1 MAESPRPSDS
11 SRQDIRLEPSSPSGP
26 RSRGRH
32 CPAGLTAGLLL
43 AVAACAAPPPPP
55 PDPFLEPLPPSVAQA
70 RDVVVA
76 VQASALEVARLG
88 ESLDYEARRAQLMEV
103 GAANFDLPRMA
114 RLSYGPGWPD
124 LEPDQ
129 QSLWLDTF
137 VLFRFS
143 ANAKTHTKYRGQV
156 YRLRGYER
164 VSDETVL
171 IRTALRYPDRALEIT
186 IDYRVIRTE
195 AGWKIIDRYSPP
207 SVSEIAMRRS
217 EYRTVLEK
225 EGFEGLILDMERRIE
240 GYSAR

>member
-1 MAESPRPSDS
+1 MKP
-11 SRQDIRLEPSSPSGP
+11 LSPSRP
-26 RSRGRH
+26 RSTWRQGPARLI
-32 CPAGLTAGLLL
+32 AGLSL
-43 AVAACAAPPPPP
+43 AIAACASPLPPS
-55 PDPFLEPLPPSVAQA
+55 PDPFLEPLPASVAQA

-76 VQASALEVARLG
+76 VQANSLEVARLG
-88 ESLDYEARRAQLMEV
+88 ESLDYEARRARLMEV

-114 RLSYGPGWPD
+114 RLSYGRGWPD
-124 LEPDQ
+124 LKPDQ
-129 QSLWLDTF
+129 QALWVDTF

-143 ANAKTHTKYRGQV
+143 ANAKTHADYRGQV
-156 YRLRGYER
+156 YRLRGYDR

-171 IRTALRYPDRALEIT
+171 IRTALRYPDRTLEIT
-186 IDYRVIRTE
+186 IDYRLVRTE